1 MHWPCT
7 SAISLLPNLLVQLL
21 TNQSDAMCSSAWCSL
36 TRSALSNHCSP
47 FSCIIVC
54 QGVFNTAIEVFSSGV
69 VHEPVVAD
77 TADASVEPCGIA
89 CVAADVDA
97 VGVIGVVIVVER
109 EWWVC

>member
-1 MHWPCT
+1 VDEWVAT
-7 SAISLLPNLLVQLL
+7 RIVWEAAAIAVV
-21 TNQSDAMCSSAWCSL
+21 DAAEGTVLAETDAAGVAHDVAVTATVS
-36 TRSALSNHCSP
+36 
-47 FSCIIVC
+47 IVVVC

-69 VHEPVVAD
+69 VHKPVVAD
-77 TADASVEPCGIA
+77 AADAGVEPCGIA